1 MATPPGPRD
10 HRITLQEAIGH
21 TQRFRAANTAP
32 AAEKAAMFW
41 RAGGLDELLAQK
53 GCVGLRIYYGLTASG
68 APAPILVGVDAEGND
83 LAGGTVLEEHL
94 PCPPVCS
101 ASSPLFLG

>member
-1 MATPPGPRD
+1 MAPT
-10 HRITLQEAIGH
+10 T
-21 TQRFRAANTAP
+21 
-32 AAEKAAMFW
+32 EKAAMFW
-41 RAGGLDELLAQK
+41 RAGGIDELLAQK
-53 GCVGLRIYYGLTASG
+53 GCAGIRIYYGLNAKG
-68 APAPILVGVDAEGND
+68 APAPVLVAVDAEGND